1 MHLVRE
7 CYYLVGI
14 FRRNALS
21 ELYIFRGKAAPFVHP
36 PVESVN
42 RRDRP
47 PAKRMRNYERHAR
60 TYRMIMHD
68 IVAAA
73 ERAERRGERIDHGIQ
88 ALPTKCKRADN
99 IHPLD
104 TITVVAALSAAVI
117 DRNVLAARGKPRGKL
132 IYNDLDPAGAA
143 GKILVAY
150 HSYFHSAASFK
161 GDFSITFK
169 SRRTARYGH
178 PDTYT
183 PELGYA

>member
-1 MHLVRE
+1 
-7 CYYLVGI
+7 
-14 FRRNALS
+14 
-21 ELYIFRGKAAPFVHP
+21 
-36 PVESVN
+36 
-42 RRDRP
+42 
-47 PAKRMRNYERHAR
+47 
-60 TYRMIMHD
+60 MIMHD

-150 HSYFHSAASFK
+150 HQLFSF
-161 GDFSITFK
+161 
-169 SRRTARYGH
+169 RR
-178 PDTYT
+178 
-183 PELGYA
+183 LL